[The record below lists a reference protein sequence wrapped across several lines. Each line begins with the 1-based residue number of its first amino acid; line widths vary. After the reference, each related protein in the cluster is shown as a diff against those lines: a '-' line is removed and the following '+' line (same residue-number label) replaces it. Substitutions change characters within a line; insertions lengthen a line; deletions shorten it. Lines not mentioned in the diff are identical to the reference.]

1 VQWVADPLLLEQL
14 RGAERLRGE
23 PRSLRVA
30 RHPGRRL
37 LPLALARRN
46 DVLLRRV
53 RTFYGAE
60 LLVALPDPVALS
72 LYRYGSYDSA
82 TSAFLLHAVREGD
95 CVLDAGAHVGYF
107 TLLASRLAGAKG
119 RVAAFEPNE
128 FTRGLLRR
136 NAVGSANIEV
146 VGRAVGAGAASTTF
160 RVPEFAD
167 IAYATLSDG
176 DRIPGAAAQSWV
188 AQPVELMSLDA
199 YVAESG
205 LTPSVIKLDVENN
218 EEAALDGMQ
227 EILARDRPVLIL
239 ELGDI
244 ATEPGRSRGLL
255 DRILSLGYA
264 AFEATPELAVRRH
277 TPVESY
283 GYLNLM
289 FVPAERASA

>member
-1 VQWVADPLLLEQL
+1 MRQDCRVQWVADPLLLEQL

-160 RVPEFAD
+160 RVRVRGHRLCDAVGRR
-167 IAYATLSDG
+167 SH
-176 DRIPGAAAQSWV
+176 SWRSG
-188 AQPVELMSLDA
+188 PVM
-199 YVAESG
+199 
-205 LTPSVIKLDVENN
+205 
-218 EEAALDGMQ
+218 
-227 EILARDRPVLIL
+227 
-239 ELGDI
+239 
-244 ATEPGRSRGLL
+244 GRSARGI
-255 DRILSLGYA
+255 DVA
-264 AFEATPELAVRRH
+264 RR
-277 TPVESY
+277 
-283 GYLNLM
+283 LRRR
-289 FVPAERASA
+289 ERADAFGHQARCREQRGGRA